1 MNAFDSA
8 IPLAAVGL
16 LLAIKVMIL
25 AWGIHLLRRNASWVD
40 VSWAGTLGLLAL
52 LYAGLGGGYGPRRLI
67 VAVVVGVWSLR
78 LTLHM
83 LQRVLHEPEDPR
95 YAEMRARWGGNL
107 QAKFFA
113 LFVGQGVLDVV
124 LALPFLFAA
133 VDPSPTL
140 HPLTIA
146 GALLALGA
154 MMGEA
159 TADAQLRA
167 FKANPLSKGQVCRVG
182 LWGWSRHPNYFFDWL
197 VWCGFALL
205 GIVSPWGWLGL
216 IGPVLMLYFLTRV
229 TGIAATEAHALKSR
243 GEAYARYQREV
254 SAFVPWPPSV

>member
-1 MNAFDSA
+1 MNAFSDA
-8 IPLAAVGL
+8 LPLGALGL
-16 LLAIKVMIL
+16 LVALKVMIL
-25 AWGIHLLRRNASWVD
+25 AWVVHLLRRNASWVD
-40 VSWAGTLGLLAL
+40 VGWAGTLGLLAL
-52 LYAGLGGGYGPRRLI
+52 LYAALGSGYGPRRLI
-67 VAVVVGVWSLR
+67 VAVVVGAWSLR
-78 LTLHM
+78 LTLHL
-83 LQRVLHEPEDPR
+83 LQRVLTEPEDPR
-95 YAEMRARWGGNL
+95 YAEMRGRWGGNL

-113 LFVGQGVLDVV
+113 LFVGQGVLTVV

-140 HPLTIA
+140 HPLTVA
-146 GALLALGA
+146 GALLAIGA

-205 GIVSPWGWLGL
+205 GIASPWGWLGL
-216 IGPVLMLYFLTRV
+216 IGPMLMLYFLTRV